1 MTSPR
6 PSTVRVPAGLHL
18 QSRFFAATRGLWQR
32 LGNLESAAVREDMEA
47 VPIQQ
52 PVYVSSLAR
61 AGTTI
66 VTEMLE
72 QHPALTSHHYSD
84 FPNVWT
90 PYWRNYLL
98 QRSRRHAPRAEE
110 RAHGDRIMISA
121 DSPEAV
127 EEILWMHFFPEAHAA
142 GQDNTLGPETRRPGF
157 ERFYCDHIRKLLAVR
172 ERPRYLAKG
181 NYNIARFAY
190 IRALFSDAR
199 FVVPYRNPL
208 DHIASL
214 VKQHRLFLREHEQDP
229 RVGRQLALSG
239 HFEFGPFRK
248 AIHFGD
254 DAAWHA
260 INQAWDSGREVEG
273 WALYWAQT
281 YRFLLRQLEAD
292 AALRASCLL
301 FAYES
306 LVRDSATV
314 IDRILAHCDLETEPF
329 APVRAHYI
337 GHLTPPDYYQPD
349 FSSEEVAVIEE
360 ICGPVKA
367 ELDSE
372 FRP

>member
-1 MTSPR
+1 VTSAR
-6 PSTVRVPAGLHL
+6 PSQVRVPAGLHL
-18 QSRFFAATRGLWQR
+18 QSRFFAATRGAWQR
-32 LGNLESAAVREDMEA
+32 LGNLESAAVREEMEA
-47 VPIQQ
+47 IPIRQ

-72 QHPALTSHHYSD
+72 RHPALTSHHYSD

-98 QRSRRHAPRAEE
+98 QRSRRNAPQAEE

-127 EEILWMHFFPEAHAA
+127 EEILWMHFFPESHIA
-142 GQDNTLGPETRRPGF
+142 GQDNTLGPQINRPRF
-157 ERFYCDHIRKLLAVR
+157 ERFYRDHIRKLLAVR
-172 ERPRYLAKG
+172 ERSRYLAKG
-181 NYNIARFAY
+181 NYNVARFAY
-190 IRALFSDAR
+190 IRKLFNDAR
-199 FVVPYRNPL
+199 FLVPYRNPV

-248 AIHFGD
+248 AVHFGND
-254 DAAWHA
+254 EDWRAV
-260 INQAWDSGREVEG
+260 NRAWDAGREVEG

-281 YRFLLRQLEAD
+281 YRFLLRQLMAD
-292 AALRASCLL
+292 EALRASCLL

-306 LVRDSATV
+306 LVRDSEAV
-314 IDRILAHCDLETEPF
+314 IDRILAHCELDPEPF
-329 APVRAHYI
+329 EEVRAHYVE
-337 GHLTPPDYYQPD
+337 HLTPPDYYRPD
-349 FSSEEVAVIEE
+349 FGAGELAAIEE

-367 ELDSE
+367 ELDSKS
-372 FRP
+372 RQ